1 MDAEAWPRSAAP
13 SLAIL
18 GRLVP
23 HKRVEIALA
32 TLARLRGQWPDLTLT
47 VIGQGYWEPALRA
60 EAERLGVAGAVR
72 FTGYVDDAAKH
83 RMLAEAWLHLMPSV
97 KEGWGLVVM
106 ESAAHGTPTVAFRS
120 AGGPRESIVHEGT
133 GLLVDDEAG
142 FVDAVRGLLADDAL
156 RGRLGSAAR
165 VRAARFSWDVAID
178 AFEAEILAVAGVTS
192 PRSPALGE
200 PHDEPHGESGE
211 EPAEAI
217 DAAG

>member
-1 MDAEAWPRSAAP
+1 
-13 SLAIL
+13 
-18 GRLVP
+18 
-23 HKRVEIALA
+23 
-32 TLARLRGQWPDLTLT
+32 
-47 VIGQGYWEPALRA
+47 
-60 EAERLGVAGAVR
+60 
-72 FTGYVDDAAKH
+72 
-83 RMLAEAWLHLMPSV
+83 
-97 KEGWGLVVM
+97 M